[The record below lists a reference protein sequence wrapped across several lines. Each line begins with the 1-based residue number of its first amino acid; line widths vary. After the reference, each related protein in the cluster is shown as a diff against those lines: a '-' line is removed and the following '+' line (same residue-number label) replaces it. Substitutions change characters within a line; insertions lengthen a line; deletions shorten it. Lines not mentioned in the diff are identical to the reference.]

1 MDCTDRPLA
10 GWAVYTKLK
19 HMDFIPLVRP
29 PCPRGI
35 VFTAAI
41 PFGIIP
47 ALPTYHPDSAGVFY
61 YDTGWYGPQGLVWYD
76 TAWGGLHRW
85 ELIYAI
91 I

>member
-1 MDCTDRPLA
+1 M
-10 GWAVYTKLK
+10 
-19 HMDFIPLVRP
+19 
-29 PCPRGI
+29 PRGI

-61 YDTGWYGPQGLVWYD
+61 YDTGWYGLQGLVWYD

-85 ELIYAI
+85 ELIYDTI